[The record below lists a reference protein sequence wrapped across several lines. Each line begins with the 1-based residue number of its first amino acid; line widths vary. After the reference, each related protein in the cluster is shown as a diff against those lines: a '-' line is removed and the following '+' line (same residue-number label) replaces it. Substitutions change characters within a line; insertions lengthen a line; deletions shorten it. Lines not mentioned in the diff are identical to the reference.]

1 MQVGDLI
8 KYTAPA
14 GDIIE
19 TVYGIVVKELGYVEQ
34 FRAAGVSVY
43 WFDSKVRTTE
53 YKNDSSELYEVISA
67 SR

>member
-19 TVYGIVVKELGYVEQ
+19 TVYGIVVKDVGYVEQ
-34 FRAAGVSVY
+34 FRAEGVSVY
-43 WFDSKVRTTE
+43 WLDSKVRTTE
-53 YKNDSSELYEVISA
+53 HKNDSSELYEVISEG
-67 SR
+67 R

>member
-19 TVYGIVVKELGYVEQ
+19 TVYGIVVKDVGYVE
-34 FRAAGVSVY
+34 
-43 WFDSKVRTTE
+43 TTRE
-53 YKNDSSELYEVISA
+53 QILPTC
-67 SR
+67 